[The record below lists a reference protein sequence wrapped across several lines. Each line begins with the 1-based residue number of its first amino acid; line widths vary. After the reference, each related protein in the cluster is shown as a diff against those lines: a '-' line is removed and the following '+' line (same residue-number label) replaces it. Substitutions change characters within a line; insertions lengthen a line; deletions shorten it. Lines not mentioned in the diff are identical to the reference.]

1 MIDVGGRVL
10 HVQESGS
17 GSPVVVF
24 EAGIAASS
32 LSWSVVQSRVS
43 EFARTISYDRAGFGW
58 SSEEPR
64 IATALDAAGDLERV
78 LQLAIG
84 QTPVVLVGHSFGGL
98 IARLY
103 QQTFPERVS
112 GLVLVDPVV
121 RAEWMNMG
129 PERAAM
135 LGRGVMLSRRGATL
149 AKLGV
154 VKAALKLLTSGNQ
167 RIPKLLARF
176 SAGNGAGV
184 TDRLVGEVRKMPREL
199 WPAIAQHWSQAQS
212 FRAMARNL
220 ESLPASVTQLD
231 ENRSLGDLP
240 IRILTAG
247 KNSGGRRNPEHDRDA
262 DLSSRGQCTVVPEAG
277 HWVQLDA
284 PELVIAA
291 IREVCEE

>member
-1 MIDVGGRVL
+1 M
-10 HVQESGS
+10 
-17 GSPVVVF
+17 VVF

-135 LGRGVMLSRRGATL
+135 LGRGVMHRMFACVVDAAIPDPRYSR
-149 AKLGV
+149 
-154 VKAALKLLTSGNQ
+154 
-167 RIPKLLARF
+167 P
-176 SAGNGAGV
+176 
-184 TDRLVGEVRKMPREL
+184 
-199 WPAIAQHWSQAQS
+199 
-212 FRAMARNL
+212 
-220 ESLPASVTQLD
+220 
-231 ENRSLGDLP
+231 
-240 IRILTAG
+240 
-247 KNSGGRRNPEHDRDA
+247 
-262 DLSSRGQCTVVPEAG
+262 VVP
-277 HWVQLDA
+277 
-284 PELVIAA
+284 PSLVKYL
-291 IREVCEE
+291 